1 MARTTIVKLT
11 DDLDGSD
18 AATTVSFAYN
28 GTQYE
33 IDLNKANEA
42 AFVKAIS
49 KYTAVAR
56 KVGRTTA
63 KRSTSDKNE
72 LQAIRAWAKES
83 NLKVSERGRIA
94 QVVIDAYRASH

>member
-28 GTQYE
+28 GAQYE

-56 KVGRTTA
+56 KVGRKA
-63 KRSTSDKNE
+63 KRSSSDKNE

-83 NLKVSERGRIA
+83 NLTVSDRGRIA
-94 QVVIDAYRASH
+94 QTVIDAYRASH

>member
-18 AATTVSFAYN
+18 AATTGSFAYN
-28 GTQYE
+28 GAQYE

-42 AFVKAIS
+42 AFGKAIS
-49 KYTAVAR
+49 KYTAAAR
-56 KVGRTTA
+56 KVGRST

-94 QVVIDAYRASH
+94 QTVIDAYRASH

>member
-18 AATTVSFAYN
+18 ATTTVSFAYN
-28 GTQYE
+28 GAQYE

-42 AFVKAIS
+42 AFGKAIS
-49 KYTAVAR
+49 KYTAAAR
-56 KVGRTTA
+56 KVGRTA
-63 KRSTSDKNE
+63 KRSSSDKNE

-94 QVVIDAYRASH
+94 QTVIDAYRASR